1 MVQAAVPH
9 LCGGIL
15 FDLLL
20 EAKKPRRKSRN
31 KFKGGSDGLTIPG
44 LYAGLIEIVTGED
57 LSGSAGDTLSKCATN
72 YRKCEDSTGD
82 YVPFTKV
89 ATQAAFKSSYEI
101 NRYRLY
107 ERMAKF
113 IGKYLNKDKC
123 VWLVSALIET
133 MQNDVDIDDDMP
145 IAISFTETLPVKQL
159 HKADKIVLLP
169 FLLNILSYVIEVC
182 PDCESG
188 KDTFLA
194 WYSHSGSRSE
204 WKFNNNNLGSSIPA
218 IEVDTGITYPSP
230 TTSASDSVA
239 DIDDDVKTSVEVNTE
254 ADASEGLSDREV
266 INNRILEIRKIMAA
280 TFGAVEHQMA
290 EEIRQGQKKK
300 IPPTEEP
307 ETKKIEAEI
316 VDDDQPAKN
325 PEPSV
330 TIVQNQTNIE
340 HDESKT
346 FNIKDSNVT
355 FNL

>member
-20 EAKKPRRKSRN
+20 EAKKPRRKSRD
-31 KFKGGSDGLTIPG
+31 KLKGGSDGLTIPG

-57 LSGSAGDTLSKCATN
+57 LSGSAGDTLRKCATN

-82 YVPFTKV
+82 YVPFTEV
-89 ATQAAFKSSYEI
+89 ATQKAFKSLYEI
-101 NRYRLY
+101 NRYKLY
-107 ERMAKF
+107 ERMTKF
-113 IGKYLNKDKC
+113 IEKYLNKDKC

-133 MQNDVDIDDDMP
+133 MQNDAEIDENMP
-145 IAISFTETLPVKQL
+145 IAINYTKSFPVKQL
-159 HKADKIVLLP
+159 HKANRIVLLP
-169 FLLNILSYVIEVC
+169 FLLSVICYVIEKC

-194 WYSHSGSRSE
+194 WYSQSSSKGE
-204 WKFNNNNLGSSIPA
+204 WKFNNDNLGSSIPA
-218 IEVDTGITYPSP
+218 IEVETDITYPSP
-230 TTSASDSVA
+230 TTPPSDSAA
-239 DIDDDVKTSVEVNTE
+239 DIEVDIKPADNVNTE
-254 ADASEGLSDREV
+254 ADTSEELSDREV
-266 INNRILEIRKIMAA
+266 INNRILEIGKVMAA

-290 EEIRQGQKKK
+290 EEIRQGQKKRV
-300 IPPTEEP
+300 PPTEEP
-307 ETKKIEAEI
+307 ETEKIESEVI
-316 VDDDQPAKN
+316 DENQPKEDAA
-325 PEPSV
+325 PSV
-330 TIVQNQTNIE
+330 TIVQNQTNID